1 MASDSPRI
9 AEDSPQLLTFLLSLH
24 NYLLGST
31 QQLVGLSL
39 EVAIE
44 RGFWR
49 ETWMTQMFYISEN
62 RLSLAGLALG
72 M

>member
-1 MASDSPRI
+1 MTSDSPRI

-44 RGFWR
+44 QGVL
-49 ETWMTQMFYISEN
+49 EGDMDDPDVLHQ
-62 RLSLAGLALG
+62 
-72 M
+72 

>member
-44 RGFWR
+44 QGVL
-49 ETWMTQMFYISEN
+49 EGDMDDPDVLHQ
-62 RLSLAGLALG
+62 
-72 M
+72 